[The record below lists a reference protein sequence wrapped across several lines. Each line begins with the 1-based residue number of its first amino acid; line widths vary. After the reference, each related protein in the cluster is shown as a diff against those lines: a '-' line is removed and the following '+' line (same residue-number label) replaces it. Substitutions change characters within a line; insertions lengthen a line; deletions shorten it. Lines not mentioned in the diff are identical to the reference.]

1 MRTEVAWRFVIFV
14 PGISGGVKVSVWQEG
29 EAWMREGRRRERIGR
44 VDSMG
49 DGMIVLRVLSPSV
62 LLSSTYSPSK

>member
-29 EAWMREGRRRERIGR
+29 EAWMREGRRERIGR

-49 DGMIVLRVLSPSV
+49 DGMIVLRVLNPSV